1 MNISVKMI
9 IACCLMFWANPA
21 VSGEKVAV
29 LDFKSIMASEELGV
43 AVAEILRTELVG
55 IGDYTVIERGMLEQ
69 LLSEQQLQLTGA
81 VDSETA
87 VEIGKLVGAKLVVIG
102 SIVKTGSVYTINS
115 RFIDVETGV
124 AKVGQNIRGQGED
137 QISNMVH
144 QLALII
150 AGKTVTEEPPQPGAI
165 ASAPAQPSAATL
177 LFSFEQEREVGQWQ
191 PFATPPKSMKRVK
204 KWATDGEFA
213 LHVVFP
219 KQKEYPEIDTTHAP
233 KDWAAFQEFAFDVA
247 SEANADFVWHLAV
260 RIDDSTSSPQ
270 NQHWFDAG
278 FSLAP
283 GANTIRIPIAQIAA
297 KINIH
302 DIRRVMLF
310 TETLTQEVEIY
321 LDAVRLEGGQPAA
334 AAPEIG
340 HAAPFMF
347 SFEQEDEMR
356 SWRPT
361 EGDRRI
367 QFKRSQERARDG
379 RAALSVT
386 LPKASPMNK
395 YPGMFSLNFPSD
407 WSSFRAFS
415 AAIYLDEPEHE
426 TLREKKQDRR
436 EKILGKETPVLFCVR
451 IDDINSTSYATR
463 FHLNDVLLRP
473 GWNDVAIPLDDI
485 RRVLDVKHI
494 TNVIFFLNEPKE
506 RARLFFDAI
515 RLE

>member
-1 MNISVKMI
+1 MNISVKLI
-9 IACCLMFWANPA
+9 IACCLTFWASPA

-29 LDFKSIMASEELGV
+29 LDFKSIMAPEDLGV

-69 LLSEQQLQLTGA
+69 LLSEQELQLTGA

-150 AGKTVTEEPPQPGAI
+150 AGKTVTEEQPQPGAI
-165 ASAPAQPSAATL
+165 AAAPTQPSAATL

-321 LDAVRLEGGQPAA
+321 LDAVRLEGGQPS
-334 AAPEIG
+334 AAPEISQ
-340 HAAPFMF
+340 AAPFMF
-347 SFEQEDEMR
+347 SFEQESEMR

-367 QFKRSQERARDG
+367 KLERSQERARDG
-379 RAALSVT
+379 SAALSVT
-386 LPKASPMNK
+386 LPKVSPMNK
-395 YPGMFSLNFPSD
+395 YPGIFSLNFPND

-426 TLREKKQDRR
+426 TLREKRKDRR
-436 EKILGKETPVLFCVR
+436 EKISGNETPVLFCVR